1 MVIAFLNFCL
11 LVNLNLILKSRSW
24 FLHLSLSGNYIG
36 LITFLIFCKV
46 HDNFLWRIH
55 RSHTGTLWQTF
66 TVLVFWEV
74 FLAKNEEGS
83 ESGLIFAWSK
93 QLSLL
98 KCHPGPWIVR
108 TPKLA
113 CVTHMWW
120 LPLFS
125 LKIRKSKSLLLF
137 TPSCSIDFEPSFLR
151 GELTL
156 SAEKKVL
163 ILPYWGKASKKTG
176 FVTSGS
182 KSSRV

>member
-1 MVIAFLNFCL
+1 MVIAFFNVCL

-24 FLHLSLSGNYIG
+24 FLPLHLSLSGNYIG
-36 LITFLIFCKV
+36 LITFLIFCKA

-55 RSHTGTLWQTF
+55 CSHAGTLWQTS
-66 TVLVFWEV
+66 TVLLFWEI

-83 ESGLIFAWSK
+83 ESGLIFDWSK
-93 QLSLL
+93 QLPLL

-113 CVTHMWW
+113 CVTDMLW

-125 LKIRKSKSLLLF
+125 LKIRNSKSLLPF
-137 TPSCSIDFEPSFLR
+137 TLSCPIDFEPSFMYLR

-156 SAEKKVL
+156 SGGKKKCWFYHIGVKL
-163 ILPYWGKASKKTG
+163 GKK
-176 FVTSGS
+176 
-182 KSSRV
+182 RDL